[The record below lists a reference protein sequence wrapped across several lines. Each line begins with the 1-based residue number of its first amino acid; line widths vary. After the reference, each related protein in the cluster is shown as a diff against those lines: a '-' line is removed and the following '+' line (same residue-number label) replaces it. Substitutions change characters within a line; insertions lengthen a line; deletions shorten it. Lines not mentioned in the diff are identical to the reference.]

1 MPRCREAAISGAAKL
16 ISFMP
21 DPSSSARL
29 PCRAGRYDTGQ
40 LRNPPL
46 RQRRWR
52 RERGSNRR
60 SLRERVG
67 PLRPKGNAVVA
78 KRGSLVSTVSDA
90 GDRGFESISLQRGAR
105 CELDPPLDEDSAPRL
120 AETIEML
127 TGNVEKIA
135 EHGRRADGIVK
146 SGQCRQ
152 HRHSGLHVRQPDP
165 A

>member
-78 KRGSLVSTVSDA
+78 KRGSLVSTVSEA
-90 GDRGFESISLQRGAR
+90 GDRGFKSFSRYPIG
-105 CELDPPLDEDSAPRL
+105 PL
-120 AETIEML
+120 ETPYFTPFL
-127 TGNVEKIA
+127 
-135 EHGRRADGIVK
+135 K
-146 SGQCRQ
+146 SGETSLVTGFRNKK
-152 HRHSGLHVRQPDP
+152 SP
-165 A
+165 